1 MKRHFICYVKDFI
14 DIYRSIKVSKIMMQ
28 AVKWRQK
35 ITNLIQIEGTK
46 RSRRIPKITLIE
58 AIKKDML
65 IKEMIEIKIL
75 D

>member
-1 MKRHFICYVKDFI
+1 M
-14 DIYRSIKVSKIMMQ
+14 MMQ